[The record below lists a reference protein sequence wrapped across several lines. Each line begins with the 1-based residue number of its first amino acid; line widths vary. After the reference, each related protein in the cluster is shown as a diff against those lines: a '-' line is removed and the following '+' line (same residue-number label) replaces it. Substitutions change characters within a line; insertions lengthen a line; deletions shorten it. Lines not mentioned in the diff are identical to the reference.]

1 MQIRRRKLSPLSFS
15 MMTLSVLTVCCG
27 CAATMSAT
35 GANTGVY
42 SYIRGEL
49 KRTYAATYEASID
62 AGKASLAYL
71 KMPLEEFHQKGV
83 TTVIKAR
90 RSDGTPV
97 RVTVVSLST
106 KETGIGVRTGIT
118 GLWDRQTS
126 ELIHVTIAKRLP

>member
-1 MQIRRRKLSPLSFS
+1 MQKRLKNRYLFYIISLI
-15 MMTLSVLTVCCG
+15 VLAVCCG

-35 GANTGVY
+35 GTNTGIY

-49 KRTYAATYEASID
+49 KRTYAAPYEESINAS
-62 AGKASLAYL
+62 KASLAYL
-71 KMPLEEFHQKGV
+71 KMPLEEFDQKG
-83 TTVIKAR
+83 TTTIISAR
-90 RSDGTPV
+90 RSDGAPV

-126 ELIHVTIAKRLP
+126 ELIHVTIAKHLP

>member
-1 MQIRRRKLSPLSFS
+1 MRIRQRVSNLL
-15 MMTLSVLTVCCG
+15 MLMTILFGCCA

-35 GANTGVY
+35 GTNTGIF

-49 KRTYAATYEASID
+49 KRSYPTPYEQTLTAC
-62 AGKASLAYL
+62 KESLAYL
-71 KMPLEEFHQKGV
+71 QMPMEEFHQKGV
-83 TTVIKAR
+83 TTVFKAR

-97 RVTVVSLST
+97 RVEVVSLST
-106 KETGIGVRTGIT
+106 KETGVGVRTGIT

>member
-1 MQIRRRKLSPLSFS
+1 MQIQLSKTHPFIVILAA
-15 MMTLSVLTVCCG
+15 LTMCCG

-35 GANTGVY
+35 GTNTGVF

-49 KRTYAATYEASID
+49 KRPYAATYEEAI
-62 AGKASLAYL
+62 AACKASLVYL
-71 KMPLEEFHQKGV
+71 KMPQEEFHQKGV
-83 TTVIKAR
+83 TTVLKAR

-126 ELIHVTIAKRLP
+126 ELIHVTIAQRLP

>member
-1 MQIRRRKLSPLSFS
+1 MQIQRRKLPHHNITVIL
-15 MMTLSVLTVCCG
+15 TLLAVCCG

-35 GANTGVY
+35 GVNTGVY

-62 AGKASLAYL
+62 ASKASLAYL

-97 RVTVVSLST
+97 RISVVSLST

-118 GLWDRQTS
+118 GFWDRQTS
-126 ELIHVTIAKRLP
+126 ELIHVTIAKHLP

>member
-1 MQIRRRKLSPLSFS
+1 MQNRLRKGYR
-15 MMTLSVLTVCCG
+15 TCLTVSLAALTVVCG

-35 GANTGVY
+35 GTNTGVF

-49 KRTYAATYEASID
+49 KRTYPASYEEAIN
-62 AGKASLAYL
+62 ACEASLAYL
-71 KMPLEEFHQKGV
+71 KMPREEFHQKGT
-83 TTVIKAR
+83 TTVIRAR

-97 RVTVVSLST
+97 RVEVVSLST

-126 ELIHVTIAKRLP
+126 ELIHVTIAKHLP

>member
-1 MQIRRRKLSPLSFS
+1 MRQRANYLL
-15 MMTLSVLTVCCG
+15 MAMTILGCYA

-35 GANTGVY
+35 GTNTGVF

-49 KRTYAATYEASID
+49 KRPYPATYEQAL
-62 AGKASLAYL
+62 KACKESLAYL
-71 KMPLEEFHQKGV
+71 QMPMEEFHQKGV
-83 TTVIKAR
+83 TTVFKAR

-97 RVTVVSLST
+97 RVEVVSLST
-106 KETGIGVRTGIT
+106 EETGVGVRTGIT